1 MNNSFDD
8 LFNDFLGGDLNN
20 NKKQK
25 KNTKK
30 TDSGI
35 ESVIKALTNFSESS
49 SDLELSNSIDDNLG
63 EPSEIR
69 YYEEDGFYFV
79 EQIWE
84 TEFGV
89 IKKTLVSDTPLHG
102 EETKIE
108 PTLEEQLEEAVENE
122 DYEKA
127 AKLRDSIKKEKKK
140 KKKL

>member
-25 KNTKK
+25 KNTNK
-30 TDSGI
+30 TDSGL
-35 ESVIKALTNFSESS
+35 EGVIKALANFSESS

-63 EPSEIR
+63 EPTEVR

-102 EETKIE
+102 EETQIE

-140 KKKL
+140 KKKF